1 MQHHALLVNGQ
12 DKGQTLDMYLSD
24 GRYVP
29 IDQAELRTSTGSGPG
44 GQHRNR
50 AQTRVELRLPLAL
63 LRLTPEELSRV
74 RHRLRARIVDDALV
88 VRAGE
93 RRSQADNRR
102 AAEERMLEVLDRALQ
117 VDPRRVSTAPTK
129 GSRERRL
136 ESKHQQAKRK
146 ALRRA
151 PTDDGV

>member
-1 MQHHALLVNGQ
+1 MR
-12 DKGQTLDMYLSD
+12 LSD

-29 IDQAELRTSTGSGPG
+29 IERAELRTSTGSGPG

-50 AQTRVELRLPLAL
+50 SQTRVELRLPLADL
-63 LRLTPEELSRV
+63 NLTAAELARV
-74 RHRLRARIVDDALV
+74 RHRLRGRIVDDALV

-102 AAEERMLEVLDRALQ
+102 AAEERMLRVLDDALQ

-136 ESKHQQAKRK
+136 QGKHRQTERKQQ
-146 ALRRA
+146 RRA
-151 PTDDGV
+151 PDDEQ

>member
-1 MQHHALLVNGQ
+1 MCCSAGMRLA
-12 DKGQTLDMYLSD
+12 D

-29 IDQAELRTSTGSGPG
+29 IEQAELRTSTGSGLG

-50 AQTRVELRLPLAL
+50 VQTRVELRLPLSAIK
-63 LRLTPEELSRV
+63 LTPEELQRV
-74 RHRLRARIVDDALV
+74 RHRLRARIVDDMVV

-102 AAEERMLEVLDRALQ
+102 AAEERMLRVLKDALR
-117 VDPRRVSTAPTK
+117 VDPRRVSTVPTK

-136 ESKHQQAKRK
+136 QSKQRQAARK
-146 ALRRA
+146 QLRRA
-151 PTDDGV
+151 PGDD

>member
-1 MQHHALLVNGQ
+1 MRLA
-12 DKGQTLDMYLSD
+12 D

-29 IDQAELRTSTGSGPG
+29 IEQAELRTSTGSGPG

-50 AQTRVELRLPLAL
+50 VQTRVELRLPLSAIK
-63 LRLTPEELSRV
+63 LTPEELQRV
-74 RHRLRARIVDDALV
+74 RHRLRARIVDDMIV

-102 AAEERMLEVLDRALQ
+102 AAEERMLRVLEDALR
-117 VDPRRVSTAPTK
+117 VDPRRVSTK

-136 ESKHQQAKRK
+136 QSKQRQAERK
-146 ALRRA
+146 QLRRA
-151 PTDDGV
+151 PGDD